1 MSNDWFLEELVAI
14 TERTG
19 VGVGVTLFVQGTL
32 VTGSLV
38 NARTYFEGLAA
49 LPMEAAGY
57 PELAEAFK
65 ELFANTGKAVK
76 ETTNESPPP
85 PFIHLQNAHV
95 VAPNG
100 HVMSAAMWWRG
111 RVSAVSGFSLGSLK
125 SD

>member
-38 NARTYFEGLAA
+38 NARTYFEGLAT

-76 ETTNESPPP
+76 EPTDESPPLHSS
-85 PFIHLQNAHV
+85 ICRTR
-95 VAPNG
+95 
-100 HVMSAAMWWRG
+100 MWWLQM
-111 RVSAVSGFSLGSLK
+111 AT
-125 SD
+125 